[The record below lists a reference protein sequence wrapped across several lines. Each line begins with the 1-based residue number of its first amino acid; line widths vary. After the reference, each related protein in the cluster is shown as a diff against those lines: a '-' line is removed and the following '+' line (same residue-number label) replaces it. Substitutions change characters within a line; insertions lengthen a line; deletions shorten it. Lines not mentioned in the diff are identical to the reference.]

1 MNESNKQTFASSK
14 GLLKPNSGGLATVA
28 ALQAACLP
36 RTKHFLLYFYHVM
49 WAELQVPLWQ
59 WVWNT
64 HTDTDSNFCTLQ
76 QCLLSIWQ
84 KIHSLHTPKHSSGAS
99 AQLWGFAER
108 AVVVIPGISSK
119 PGGFLIISLQMQQL
133 FESTEFSSLIRN
145 HLGPQHFMWLPQ
157 HRARCFRGTK
167 HSDGC
172 YTSTQETG

>member
-1 MNESNKQTFASSK
+1 M
-14 GLLKPNSGGLATVA
+14 A

-108 AVVVIPGISSK
+108 AVVVIPGVPSKHGASSSYPCRCSSCLSPQSSPVSSGTTLDHK
-119 PGGFLIISLQMQQL
+119 TSCGFP
-133 FESTEFSSLIRN
+133 STEPDVSEGQN
-145 HLGPQHFMWLPQ
+145 TVMDVTQA
-157 HRARCFRGTK
+157 HRRQDENQSVPYCSIKQR
-167 HSDGC
+167 
-172 YTSTQETG
+172 EMR